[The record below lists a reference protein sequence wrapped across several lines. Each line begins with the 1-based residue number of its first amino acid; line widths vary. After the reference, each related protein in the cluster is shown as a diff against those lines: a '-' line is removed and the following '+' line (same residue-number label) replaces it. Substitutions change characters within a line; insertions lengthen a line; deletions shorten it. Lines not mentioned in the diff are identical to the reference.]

1 MPRFTSALAAYRGL
15 FMVLF
20 RPPGR
25 VTFCSRQKSN
35 QKRLPHVSALRFAPG
50 PLTPVPLRGHGTKGP
65 PAPRALLG
73 VLPRIPLCDTCTR
86 PH

>member
-15 FMVLF
+15 LMVLF

-50 PLTPVPLRGHGTKGP
+50 PLTPVPLRGHLHSASLTGRGASLMP
-65 PAPRALLG
+65 GCSQDL
-73 VLPRIPLCDTCTR
+73 
-86 PH
+86 